1 MTVLNLILLSLLY
14 FWCSSTSLS
23 LGIGYYTLYRP
34 IISGMITGL
43 ILGDF
48 ILGML
53 AGSIVNI
60 IYIDFISTGGSLKG
74 DQCLTAI
81 IAATAAIIL
90 KLSPIEASA
99 IAYPFGYAGIFIWK
113 YRLSINSVFVKK
125 YVEKYDAGLKPNITI
140 YDGVL
145 PQLLLY
151 VMSTVVIL
159 ISIGAML
166 MLKKFII
173 NEIIK
178 HILFL
183 FGIFMINISIF
194 TVLYKLKNKLSLI
207 IYFAILIFICAF
219 NVSSIAMMFV
229 LIIILLILTYKDISF
244 SITNKPEKH
253 ESKIL
258 NKKDLFISW
267 FVWMNFSHACYNY
280 ERLQGMAF
288 AHSMKNVIKK
298 LYKDDEMRM
307 STINKYTEFFNT
319 EPNIGTPIHG
329 YVISLE
335 EEKSLGNEVV
345 DISYI
350 KKGMMGIAAGLGDS
364 FTQVVLSPLFI
375 SMSLM
380 LSLDNKYFEA
390 LIPVILLSVIIIYL
404 SYSGWMNGYYLGR
417 DILIKRINSVKK
429 SKIKLYFPLI
439 FAGILGAVTGKLII
453 LNYSVIYYDL
463 FNIIVVTMIS
473 IFFIIV
479 RKKIKEKY

>member
-14 FWCSSTSLS
+14 FWCSSTALS

-34 IISGMITGL
+34 IISGMITGF

-53 AGSIVNI
+53 AGTIVNI

-81 IAATAAIIL
+81 IAATAAIVL
-90 KLSPIEASA
+90 KLSPVEASA

-113 YRLSINSVFVKK
+113 YRLSINSIFVKK
-125 YVEKYDAGLKPNITI
+125 YVEKYNARLKPNITI
-140 YDGVL
+140 YNGVL

-151 VMSTVVIL
+151 VMCSVVIL
-159 ISIGAML
+159 TSIGVML
-166 MLKKFII
+166 MLKSLII
-173 NEIIK
+173 SESIK

-183 FGIFMINISIF
+183 FGVFMINISIID
-194 TVLYKLKNKLSLI
+194 VLYKIKSKLCLI
-207 IYFAILIFICAF
+207 IFFVLLIFICAI
-219 NVSSIAMMFV
+219 NVSSIILMFV
-229 LIIILLILTYKDISF
+229 LIIILLILTYKDILF
-244 SITNKPEKH
+244 TIMNKPKKH
-253 ESKIL
+253 EKKIL
-258 NKKDLFISW
+258 NKKDLFVSW
-267 FVWMNFSHACYNY
+267 LIWMNFSHACYNY

-298 LYKDDEMRM
+298 LYEDNEMRM

-329 YVISLE
+329 YIISLE

-380 LSLDNKYFEA
+380 LCLDNKYFEA
-390 LIPVILLSVIIIYL
+390 LIPVVLLSGIIIYL

-417 DILIKRINSVKK
+417 DVLIKRINSVKK
-429 SKIKLYFPLI
+429 SKIKLHFPLI
-439 FAGILGAVTGKLII
+439 FAGILGAVTGKLIK
-453 LNYSVIYYDL
+453 LNYSIIYNDL
-463 FNIIVVTMIS
+463 FSIIVITVIS
-473 IFFIIV
+473 IIFMTV
-479 RKKIKEKY
+479 KLRAKEKY